1 MNNFMKKGADAYML
15 KKMTAQD
22 WSKRPTLQELNREIV
37 KRSLRK

>member
-1 MNNFMKKGADAYML
+1 MDNIIKKGVDTFMQ

-37 KRSLRK
+37 KHSLKK

>member
-1 MNNFMKKGADAYML
+1 MNNFMKKGADAYMH

-37 KRSLRK
+37 KRSLSK

>member
-22 WSKRPTLQELNREIV
+22 WTKRPTLQELNREIV
-37 KRSLRK
+37 KRSLSK

>member
-22 WSKRPTLQELNREIV
+22 WSKRPTLKELNREIV
-37 KRSLRK
+37 KRSLSK